1 MMRLHKPVLLEQ
13 AVQFLNCKQ
22 GGFYVDCTLGMAGH
36 AGRILQASA
45 PDGFLLGIDRDH
57 DAIRFS
63 NQKLEEYRNRVAIIQ
78 GDFRMLDTILQQ
90 SSFPPPNGILADLG
104 TSLLQF
110 STAER
115 GFSFMH
121 DGPLDMRMDQTQELT
136 AEEVVNTASASELKQ
151 TLREYGEERAA
162 SRIAT
167 RIVQQR
173 ATQPIRTT
181 EQLRKLVE
189 GVIPRRH
196 DQKIHP
202 ATKTFQA
209 LRIAVNSELDAL
221 DTFLFDAFDA
231 LANEGRL
238 VVISFHSLEDRIVK
252 HVFQFLSAVCR
263 CSKRYLQ
270 CHCGGRPLS
279 RMLTKSPV
287 VPDDAEM
294 QENPPSRSAKLR
306 AIEKIDGK
314 APREFW
320 KEWLEER

>member
-1 MMRLHKPVLLEQ
+1 MRLHKPVLLEQ

-36 AGRILQASA
+36 AGRILQATA

-63 NQKLEEYRNRVAIIQ
+63 NQKLEEYRGRVAIIQ

-90 SSFPPPNGILADLG
+90 NSFPQPNGILADLG
-104 TSLLQF
+104 ASLLQF
-110 STAER
+110 STPER
-115 GFSFMH
+115 GFSFMS
-121 DGPLDMRMDQTQELT
+121 DGPLDMRMDQTQGLT
-136 AEEVVNTASASELKQ
+136 AEELVNNASAGELKRI
-151 TLREYGEERAA
+151 LYAYGEERAA
-162 SRIAT
+162 SRIAAK
-167 RIVQQR
+167 IVQQR
-173 ATQPIRTT
+173 KTLPIRTT
-181 EQLRKLVE
+181 QQLSRLVE
-189 GVIPRRH
+189 EVVPRRH

-209 LRIAVNSELDAL
+209 LRIAVNGELESL
-221 DTFLFDAFDA
+221 EPFLFDAFDA

-238 VVISFHSLEDRIVK
+238 VVIAFHSLEDRIVK

-287 VPDDAEM
+287 VADEAER
-294 QENPPSRSAKLR
+294 QENPAARSAKMR
-306 AIEKIDGK
+306 AIEKIGDK
-314 APREFW
+314 APRELW
-320 KEWLEER
+320 KEWLSER